1 MLQPAVKNLHI
12 VAAFAWNMMNKNIRL
27 LNELETVSQNLQLIN
42 GRFTIISGHFFGNYV
57 NIFQKSEIQMI
68 ILNCFTGV
76 NSN

>member
-27 LNELETVSQNLQLIN
+27 LNELETVSQNLQLIY
-42 GRFTIISGHFFGNYV
+42 GRFTTISGHFFSNYM
-57 NIFQKSEIQMI
+57 NIFHKSEVQMI
-68 ILNCFTGV
+68 ILKCFTGV